1 MNRFMCA
8 KLNYFQC
15 VIYRFLG
22 HDTDTDK
29 LSTKSTIGTFSSCYF

>member
-1 MNRFMCA
+1 V

-15 VIYRFLG
+15 VIYRFWD

-29 LSTKSTIGTFSSCYF
+29 LSTESTIGTFSSHFF